1 MSKSLIN
8 IGKDITDKF
17 EMLNELLTKEWESEE
32 EKEIFAA
39 EIVKS
44 IVGDESSF
52 VQKISNIQEFLAR
65 VEFDKERAAEW
76 VKDIERQKKIA
87 TNMQKRVKE
96 YALYVLKHVCE
107 KMGSKAVDNGT
118 IRISYQNQG
127 IKEPVD
133 VFDETL
139 IPYKFFNHDITFY
152 VSDSEKEKA
161 IDALKSVNILPH
173 KIEKWPD
180 KDRIREAIKSGEKV
194 EGAKILPQDEGI
206 RIKNIL
212 PKVKW

>member
-96 YALYVLKHVCE
+96 YALYVLKNVCS
-107 KMGSKAVDNGT
+107 KIGGKAVDNGT
-118 IRISYQNQG
+118 ISISYQNQG
-127 IKEPVD
+127 AKERVKIK
-133 VFDETL
+133 DETL
-139 IPYKFFNHDITFY
+139 IPFKYFDHDVTFT
-152 VSDSEKEKA
+152 VLEENKEAAIEALKA
-161 IDALKSVNILPH
+161 IGLMPH
-173 KIEKWPD
+173 KIEKYVN
-180 KDRIREAIKSGEKV
+180 KDRLLIALQKGKKI
-194 EGAKILPQDEGI
+194 EGAEKLPQDEGI

-212 PKVKW
+212 PKA